1 MTKENKDLLMKLLQQ
16 HKALGI
22 SDQIDFDKF
31 YLYSIITHSTAIEC
45 STVTE
50 VEAQLLFDEGITSSK
65 RTMLE
70 QQMNLDLKVAYDY
83 GREWI
88 KQHEPITIDRLILLA
103 SKVMARTGSEYHSI
117 GGDFSAQRVSCA
129 NSM

>member
-1 MTKENKDLLMKLLQQ
+1 MDRK
-16 HKALGI
+16 GF
-22 SDQIDFDKF
+22 IDFNTRLSPENSGK
-31 YLYSIITHSTAIEC
+31 
-45 STVTE
+45 
-50 VEAQLLFDEGITSSK
+50 AQLLFDEGITSNK

-88 KQHEPITIDRLILLA
+88 KQHEPITVDWLVLLA

-117 GGDFSAQRVSCA
+117 GGDFSAA
-129 NSM
+129 KGELTKDELNSVKWLPTDAKLTSHLRCMRKR

>member
-1 MTKENKDLLMKLLQQ
+1 MDRK
-16 HKALGI
+16 GF
-22 SDQIDFDKF
+22 IDFNTRLSPENSGK
-31 YLYSIITHSTAIEC
+31 
-45 STVTE
+45 
-50 VEAQLLFDEGITSSK
+50 AQLLFDEGITSNK

-88 KQHEPITIDRLILLA
+88 KQHEPITVDRLVLLA

-117 GGDFSAQRVSCA
+117 GGDFSAA
-129 NSM
+129 KGELTKDELNSVKWLPTDAKLTSHLRCMRKR